1 MQIVIISLFGFWM
14 TYWLFWVYL
23 FYRADSKKNDYEE
36 EKDSV

>member
-1 MQIVIISLFGFWM
+1 MQIVIILICGFWLI
-14 TYWLFWVYL
+14 YWLFWMFL